1 MKRAMMTGL
10 LAMLSGISYSY
21 RDKQLAERSREY
33 ATSAQR
39 LAMLQRM
46 SKQSPPKGSDTYNDL
61 KKAQA
66 SFRFR
71 FFKTNVSTNLTE
83 LMSRDFTQPP
93 VKPKP

>member
-61 KKAQA
+61 KKALA

-71 FFKTNVSTNLTE
+71 LFKTNVSTNLTE
-83 LMSRDFTQPP
+83 LMARDFG
-93 VKPKP
+93 KPE